1 MLRSI
6 SLNETPL
13 IQIIQLQPN
22 HIYEEVG
29 IFMYFKFSVKIIP
42 NTCPQI
48 SVYFLKGSSV
58 F

>member
-13 IQIIQLQPN
+13 IQIIGLQPS

-29 IFMYFKFSVKIIP
+29 MFIYFKFSVKIIP

-48 SVYFLKGSSV
+48 SVHFLKGSSV